1 LQTYEESRKS
11 RKPPTPVV
19 GKKPNGKS
27 QLKSQISSLFTEE
40 LCELICQSICHDWI
54 LALRL
59 SRMWDIWLAM
69 SFSEE

>member
-27 QLKSQISSLFTEE
+27 Q
-40 LCELICQSICHDWI
+40 
-54 LALRL
+54 
-59 SRMWDIWLAM
+59 
-69 SFSEE
+69 